1 MEEKKKERGEEN
13 TERDFGR
20 ENREEKNE
28 KLEENR
34 GEKNAGD
41 RGQKKKTE
49 GRSQVDIKWR
59 GEIEKETEGLHQREQ
74 ISQNKGGDEESIL
87 NEYKNRTKQ
96 RSKEKSYIFIPSA
109 LPSSTITA
117 TAPHSL
123 SLKICSH
130 RPLSLSLGQPAT
142 TTVDHHSGSFSS
154 P

>member
-49 GRSQVDIKWR
+49 GRSQVDIK
-59 GEIEKETEGLHQREQ
+59 
-74 ISQNKGGDEESIL
+74 
-87 NEYKNRTKQ
+87 
-96 RSKEKSYIFIPSA
+96 
-109 LPSSTITA
+109 
-117 TAPHSL
+117 
-123 SLKICSH
+123 
-130 RPLSLSLGQPAT
+130 
-142 TTVDHHSGSFSS
+142 
-154 P
+154 